1 MFSLVRPKQV
11 LNDIWRASDPGLP
24 PEQGDTWR
32 RRPVA
37 ELLGWWWLSFLAS
50 VFVRSIT
57 TEAVH
62 AAADLMLLGLLP
74 EQFERFQPSA
84 GMQVLADLLT
94 VLCGLLALRVVRRTT
109 ARQQAGHP
117 PGRHRRHRPP
127 LESRPN
133 SQEGPPVGA
142 FVCRLFVM
150 KRGGVVSRR

>member
-1 MFSLVRPKQV
+1 WWAVGAWLVPVFSLFRPAHV
-11 LNDIWRASDPGLP
+11 LTDIWRPSDPGLP

-57 TEAVH
+57 TEAVP
-62 AAADLMLLGLLP
+62 AAADLMLPGLLP

-84 GMQVLADLLT
+84 GMQILADLLT

-109 ARQQAGHP
+109 ARQQERATRPAP
-117 PGRHRRHRPP
+117 PGATAR
-127 LESRPN
+127 
-133 SQEGPPVGA
+133 
-142 FVCRLFVM
+142 
-150 KRGGVVSRR
+150 